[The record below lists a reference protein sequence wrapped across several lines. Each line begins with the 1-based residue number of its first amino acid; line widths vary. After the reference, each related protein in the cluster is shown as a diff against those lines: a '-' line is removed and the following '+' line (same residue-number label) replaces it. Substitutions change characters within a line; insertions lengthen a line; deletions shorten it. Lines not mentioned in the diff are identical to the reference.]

1 MDQQHFQGV
10 KEGYLHA
17 LLQFK
22 MELIEMGRFGL
33 RQRGITYIYSCFEI
47 SNITFNTGCTAV

>member
-1 MDQQHFQGV
+1 M
-10 KEGYLHA
+10 HA